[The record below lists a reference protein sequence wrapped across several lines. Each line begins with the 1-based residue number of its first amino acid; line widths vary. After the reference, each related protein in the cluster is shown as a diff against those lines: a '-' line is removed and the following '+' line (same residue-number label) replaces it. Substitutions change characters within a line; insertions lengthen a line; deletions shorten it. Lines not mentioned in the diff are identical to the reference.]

1 MGQFYE
7 GLPYSRFGL
16 VSSLAALFFCFFGA
30 RWLKAWTIASLLLFV
45 WWVLIGMA
53 SL

>member
-1 MGQFYE
+1 MAQFYE

-16 VSSLAALFFCFFGA
+16 ASSMLAFLLCFFGA
-30 RWLKAWTIASLLLFV
+30 RWLKVWTIAPLLLFV
-45 WWVLIGMA
+45 WWAMIGMA